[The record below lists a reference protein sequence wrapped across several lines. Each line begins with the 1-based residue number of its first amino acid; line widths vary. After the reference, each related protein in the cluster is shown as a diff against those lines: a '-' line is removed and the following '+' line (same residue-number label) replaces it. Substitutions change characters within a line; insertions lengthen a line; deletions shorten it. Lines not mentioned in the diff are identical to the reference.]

1 VDASPST
8 DPRAPRKRR
17 HTSWSTPG
25 VRLAAIGAIVV
36 VASLAL
42 PWYGVQLELF
52 QTISESGL
60 SAFSPAMAA
69 LLLTSGAALYLAVI
83 TARGYRLPRPLTAGG
98 VMIAAGI
105 WCAAL
110 TGVLTLDPPGQIFGI
125 NHVEAELGPIVALGG
140 AAIVALG
147 GVRMRRRGVGTVDGQ
162 K

>member
-1 VDASPST
+1 M
-8 DPRAPRKRR
+8 
-17 HTSWSTPG
+17 
-25 VRLAAIGAIVV
+25 RLAAIGAIVV
-36 VASLAL
+36 AVSLAL

-60 SAFSPAMAA
+60 SAFSPAMVA

-98 VMIAAGI
+98 VMIATGV

-110 TGVLTLDPPGQIFGI
+110 TGVLTLDPPDQIFGI
-125 NHVEAELGPIVALGG
+125 NQVQAELGPIVALGG
-140 AAIVALG
+140 AAIVVLG
-147 GVRMRRRGVGTVDGQ
+147 GFRMRRLNADRAM